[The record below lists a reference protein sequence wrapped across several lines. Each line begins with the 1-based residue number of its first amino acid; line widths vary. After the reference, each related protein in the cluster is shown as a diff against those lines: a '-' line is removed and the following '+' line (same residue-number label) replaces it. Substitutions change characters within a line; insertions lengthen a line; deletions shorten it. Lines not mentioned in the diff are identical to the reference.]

1 VGGRARLSCDV
12 SEIKLAFQI
21 PRERP
26 TPNIASGI
34 RFAHDSAL
42 VGAVSSEP
50 VSGMK
55 RRASFLHFIPA
66 SRAREGSHEKPAT
79 AGLSCR
85 EFVSE
90 VKSRS
95 LQEGFM

>member
-1 VGGRARLSCDV
+1 MARGWPRIRLLSGAGVG
-12 SEIKLAFQI
+12 EIPDGHRWDAPPKV
-21 PRERP
+21 
-26 TPNIASGI
+26 
-34 RFAHDSAL
+34 RFARDSPL

-66 SRAREGSHEKPAT
+66 SRARTREGSHEKPAT